1 MGGMERRDFLVGA
14 GLLAVAPTA
23 AASAAQGLDWDA
35 VRREFRL
42 EESLTN
48 LGLFYLASNPREV
61 RDAVDE
67 FKRRLDANSHDL
79 IPDQAQEVAV
89 ALGQYVGGGPDDIAF
104 VPNTTIGLSIVY
116 GGLKLRPDQELLLS
130 DQDHAWHQQAARLA
144 AERVGAKVRIG
155 TLFESSAKVTEDEV
169 ATRLR
174 NSITP
179 QTRAVGITWV
189 QSSTGVKM
197 PVRACAQVVA
207 DANKGRKQEDR
218 CLLVVDGVH
227 GLAAVDDDAA
237 RLGADVFVAGTHK
250 WLFGPRGTG
259 MVWVNPQVSNQI
271 VPLLPSLSN
280 RSETAALGPGGFH
293 AFEHYYAVKTAVQF
307 HQRLGRS
314 RVAARITEL
323 ATRFKDGLAGIPG
336 VVIHTPHDPAMSAGL
351 VCFDVTGVTGDQV
364 VGWLA
369 EKHIQITTAAYRIPY
384 ARVGTSILNTHE
396 EVDRTLKEIR
406 ALTR

>member
-1 MGGMERRDFLVGA
+1 MDGMDRRDFLVGT
-14 GLLAVAPTA
+14 GLLAVTPT
-23 AASAAQGLDWDA
+23 AASAAPGVDWGA

-42 EESLTN
+42 DPTLIN

-61 RDAVDE
+61 RTAVE
-67 FKRRLDANSHDL
+67 AFKRKLDANSHEL
-79 IPDQAQEVAV
+79 MFEREQEVAV
-89 ALGQYVGGGPDDIAF
+89 ALGQYVGGNPDDIAF

-116 GGLKLRPDQELLLS
+116 GGLRLRPDQELLLS
-130 DQDHAWHQQAARLA
+130 DQDHGWHRQAAQLA
-144 AERVGAKVRIG
+144 AQRAGANVRIG
-155 TLFESSAKVTEDEV
+155 TLYENSAKVTEDEV

-197 PVRACAQVVA
+197 PVRACAAVVA
-207 DANKGRKQEDR
+207 EANNGRKQEDR

-237 RLGADVFVAGTHK
+237 RMGADVVVAGTHK

-259 MVWVNPQVSNQI
+259 MVWVNPQVSDQI

-280 RSETAALGPGGFH
+280 RSETALLGPGGFH
-293 AFEHYYAVKTAVQF
+293 AFEHYYAVKAAVEF
-307 HQRLGRS
+307 HQRLGRN

-323 ATRFKDGLAGIPG
+323 ATRFKDGLAAMPG
-336 VVIHTPHDPAMSAGL
+336 VVIHTPRDPRMSAGM
-351 VCFDVTGVTGDQV
+351 VCFDVTGLTGDEV
-364 VGWLA
+364 VARL
-369 EKHIQITTAAYRIPY
+369 EKKRIQITTAAYRIPY
-384 ARVGTSILNTHE
+384 ARIGTAILNTPSE
-396 EVDRTLKEIR
+396 IDRTLKEIR

>member
-1 MGGMERRDFLVGA
+1 MDRRDFLVGT
-14 GLLAVAPTA
+14 GLLAVTPT
-23 AASAAQGLDWDA
+23 AASAAQGVDWGA

-42 EESLTN
+42 DPALIN

-61 RDAVDE
+61 RNAIE
-67 FKRRLDANSHDL
+67 SFKRKLDANSHDL
-79 IPDQAQEVAV
+79 MTGQAQEVAV
-89 ALGQYVGGGPDDIAF
+89 ALGQYVGGGPGDIAF

-130 DQDHAWHQQAARLA
+130 DQDHSWHQQAAQLA
-144 AERVGAKVRIG
+144 AGRVGAKVRIG
-155 TLFESSAKVTEDEV
+155 TLYESSAKVTEDEV
-169 ATRLR
+169 ASRLR

-179 QTRAVGITWV
+179 QTRAVGVTWV

-207 DANKGRKQEDR
+207 EANNGRKPEDR

-237 RLGADVFVAGTHK
+237 RMGADVFVAGTHK

-280 RSETAALGPGGFH
+280 RSETALLGPGGFH
-293 AFEHYYAVKTAVQF
+293 AFEHYYAVKAAVEFQ
-307 HQRLGRS
+307 QRLGRN

-323 ATRFKDGLAGIPG
+323 ATRFKDGLAEIPG
-336 VVIHTPHDPAMSAGL
+336 VVIHTPRDPRMSAGL
-351 VCFDVTGVTGDQV
+351 VCFDVAGQTGNEVAARLEQ
-364 VGWLA
+364 
-369 EKHIQITTAAYRIPY
+369 KRIQITTAAYRIPY
-384 ARVGTSILNTHE
+384 ARIGTAILNTPDE
-396 EVDRTLKEIR
+396 IDRTLKEIR
-406 ALTR
+406 ALSR